1 MFFLMKIEKDKK
13 KKKLNFAGVVSSNV
27 CVCVFFKLALSF
39 GISVVSMV
47 LYMNDITNIYICSL
61 NEFYNN
67 CLIMYIMYILI
78 TGGIEQNIR
87 IDERL

>member
-1 MFFLMKIEKDKK
+1 
-13 KKKLNFAGVVSSNV
+13 
-27 CVCVFFKLALSF
+27 
-39 GISVVSMV
+39 MV